1 MNSWVRASA
10 YPEPQ
15 SHPSPDL
22 SDPCQPN
29 DNQIARKSAP
39 VTPSRTQPLDLI
51 HPPRQIDSPIRP
63 QNAQVGLG
71 QCSLPAPFQ
80 GEGWG
85 AARCVWD
92 EIDLHSGMCTRPNL
106 RTKNAKPH

>member
-10 YPEPQ
+10 YPEPR

-39 VTPSRTQPLDLI
+39 VTELPVHPSLELVDVVGILQADRNRQVESAGCDTAVDGDVAVAEVQIVIFGLDRPVVPDRPLDAGS
-51 HPPRQIDSPIRP
+51 H
-63 QNAQVGLG
+63 G
-71 QCSLPAPFQ
+71 PANP
-80 GEGWG
+80 
-85 AARCVWD
+85 V
-92 EIDLHSGMCTRPNL
+92 
-106 RTKNAKPH
+106 